1 MPEEPKVKQAVAF
14 FDGQNLFHSAREA
27 FGHKYP
33 NYDPHALSRMICDR
47 NGWDLVQVRFYTG
60 MPDVEDDPVWNHF
73 WTHKLAAM
81 GRKGV
86 YTYARSLR
94 YRNQTVVLPNGNTTT
109 ILVGQEKGIDVRI
122 ALDIVRQAR
131 EKKYDVALVFS
142 QDQDLSEVADEI
154 RSISMLQK
162 RWIKMA
168 CAFPVSPTSHNKRGI
183 DKTEWIRINRADYD
197 SCLDPRDYRPKK

>member
-14 FDGQNLFHSAREA
+14 FDGQNFFHSAREA

-47 NGWDLVQVRFYTG
+47 NGWDLMQVRFYTG

-73 WTHKLAAM
+73 WTHKL
-81 GRKGV
+81 
-86 YTYARSLR
+86 
-94 YRNQTVVLPNGNTTT
+94 
-109 ILVGQEKGIDVRI
+109 
-122 ALDIVRQAR
+122 
-131 EKKYDVALVFS
+131 
-142 QDQDLSEVADEI
+142 
-154 RSISMLQK
+154 
-162 RWIKMA
+162 
-168 CAFPVSPTSHNKRGI
+168 TSHNKRGI